1 MFIQKK
7 KCSMKIERRIY
18 FTVLVLIV
26 ALFVIRIYNGVINT
40 ENAGALIQLSE
51 QYRVGTVYDR
61 DGEAILQ
68 GNGTGDRIKMQGSK
82 EEQLALMP
90 LIGSEIKDTYAS
102 RMTVRGM
109 APELYGSE
117 DERLNLKGFLSPL
130 RKRVGG
136 SVQLTID
143 KELQTYIF
151 DLLQNKGHDT
161 GSVVVSNW
169 ETGEIL
175 AAVSMQPFEEGAVM
189 ISSVFN
195 ERFPPGSTVKVILAA
210 AALSIDP
217 ELADYTY
224 NCSPENH
231 VFHTNEGDYRID
243 CAGGVS
249 HGEMNL
255 EKATA
260 YSCNGYFLS
269 LLQKLPK
276 NKLENELKKWGFNTV
291 VQYDDFDYWDHQFAG
306 DSDIEYLLCAIG
318 QGGCSMTPMG
328 LHLTTN
334 ALLNSGELK
343 EPHLIQAASSSPEKT
358 MKERKRNKTYK
369 VCEKNIADTI
379 KETMLAVTTYGT
391 GTHFYMPGFA
401 AKTGTAQET
410 NEKGELT
417 GLHTIWTTGGL
428 VSEETPYTVTVC
440 LNNINE
446 KARGGDAGQIAKEIL
461 QFMTGGEEQ

>member
-1 MFIQKK
+1 MIYQKTTHY
-7 KCSMKIERRIY
+7 MKNERRVFFIA
-18 FTVLVLIV
+18 LLLIV
-26 ALFVIRIYNGVINT
+26 ALFIVRICNGITCT

-68 GNGTGDRIKMQGSK
+68 GNGTGDRIKWLGSNA
-82 EEQLALMP
+82 EQLALMP
-90 LIGSEIKDTYAS
+90 LVGSEIEDTYAS

-109 APELYGSE
+109 VPELYGSE

-175 AAVSMQPFEEGAVM
+175 AAVSMQPFEARKVM

-231 VFHTNEGDYRID
+231 VFHTNGGDYRID
-243 CAGGVS
+243 CAGGAS

-276 NKLENELKKWGFNTV
+276 TKLEKELKRWGFNTV
-291 VQYDDFDYWDHQFAG
+291 VQFDDFDYWDHQFTG
-306 DSDIEYLLCAIG
+306 NSDIEYLLCAIG

-334 ALLNSGELK
+334 VLLNSGELK
-343 EPHLIQAASSSPEKT
+343 EPRLIQAVSSSPESN
-358 MKERKRNKTYK
+358 MKKKGDQKTYK
-369 VCEKNIADTI
+369 ICKKKIADTI

-391 GTHFYMPGFA
+391 GTHFHMPGFA

-417 GLHTIWTTGGL
+417 GLYTIWTTGGL
-428 VSEETPYTVTVC
+428 VSEETPYTITIC
-440 LNNINE
+440 LNNVNE
-446 KARGGDAGQIAKEIL
+446 KAGGGDAGQIAKEIL
-461 QFMTGGEEQ
+461 HFMTGGEQ